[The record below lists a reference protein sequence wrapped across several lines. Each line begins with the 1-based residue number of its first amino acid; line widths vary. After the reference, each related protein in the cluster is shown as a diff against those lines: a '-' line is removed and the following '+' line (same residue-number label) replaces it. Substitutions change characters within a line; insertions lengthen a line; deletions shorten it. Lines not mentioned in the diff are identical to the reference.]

1 MQSLFSVELLIHLK
15 STQLKDI
22 SVNFGTLLP
31 CSSSVKIEED
41 VTMDWLSNHGN
52 KFACCV
58 FVFSATLVA
67 QPSLGRVSN
76 YLVDGLLSIKPQT
89 KVLFLFIFR
98 GCCNAAGANR
108 VAKVI

>member
-15 STQLKDI
+15 GTHLKDI

-31 CSSSVKIEED
+31 CSSSEKIEEG

-52 KFACCV
+52 KFAFCV

-67 QPSLGRVSN
+67 QPKLGRVSN
-76 YLVDGLLSIKPQT
+76 YLVDGVLSIKPQT